1 MLLAIS
7 PDVLVY
13 DTTERYHVSYLAA
26 YPRGGEKPSSSL
38 GETHPFD
45 RPQSAI
51 PFRMANYSSASLE
64 GVVRARTFLRQNDD
78 CRAIVLE
85 YSNGSQRAM
94 GDCRLGIDPVEIWNT
109 PTCICIF
116 KTTYNPRP
124 LAVAL
129 QVVKVRFSERE
140 HQHTE
145 PGWTCHAMRGNI
157 EFWYTHDETCIGIL
171 R

>member
-1 MLLAIS
+1 MLFAIS
-7 PDVLVY
+7 PDMLVY
-13 DTTERYHVSYLAA
+13 DRIDRFFVSSLAA
-26 YPRGGEKPSSSL
+26 YPRGGEKPSSAL

-45 RPQSAI
+45 RPQSFI
-51 PFRMANYSSASLE
+51 PFHSANYSSASLE

-94 GDCRLGIDPVEIWNT
+94 GDCRLGIDPVEIWNM
-109 PTCICIF
+109 PKCICVF
-116 KTTYNPRP
+116 KTTHTLPP
-124 LAVAL
+124 SAAAL
-129 QVVKVRFSERE
+129 QGVKIRFSERE
-140 HQHTE
+140 HQHAE

-157 EFWYTHDETCIGIL
+157 EFWHNLVEICISIL